1 MNRPLISFAVLSMFT
16 WLLSGCTQLFF
27 HPHSYLIDTPARY
40 GLEYQSEDFSA
51 DDGTKLNAWFI
62 PAVPGASDKSGRTIL
77 FLHGNAENIST
88 HFRSVA
94 WLAKQGFN
102 VFALDYRGYGASEGS
117 PSLKG
122 IQLDIDAAMR
132 HLLTHNNV
140 DPRQI
145 IILGQSLGGAFTIH
159 YVAHS
164 RYRANIRAVVIDSSF
179 DDYRKISRE
188 KLSGFFLT
196 WPFQWLPWLVIDN
209 DYSPEKSI
217 AAISPIPLLLIH
229 GDSDMVVPVKHAKR
243 LFSIAKEPK
252 ELWIIP
258 GVGHTLSFTV
268 DSVRDRL
275 LNFLNRLPS
284 IDL

>member
-1 MNRPLISFAVLSMFT
+1 MNRTLFSFSIIALFI

-27 HPHSYLIDTPARY
+27 HPHSYLVDTPARY

-51 DDGTKLNAWFI
+51 EDGTKLNAWFI
-62 PAVPGASDKSGRTIL
+62 PAAPVARDKPVRTIL

-102 VFALDYRGYGASEGS
+102 VYALDYRGYGASEGS

-122 IQLDIDAAMR
+122 VQLDIDAAMR
-132 HLLTHNNV
+132 QLLTHKNV
-140 DPRQI
+140 DPKQI
-145 IILGQSLGGAFTIH
+145 IILGQSLGGAFAIH
-159 YVAHS
+159 YTAHS
-164 RYRANIRAVVIDSSF
+164 RYRSNIRALVVDSSF
-179 DDYRKISRE
+179 DDYRQISRE

-196 WPFQWLPWLVIDN
+196 WPFQWLPWLVID
-209 DYSPEKSI
+209 DDFSPERSI

-229 GDSDMVVPVKHAKR
+229 GDNDVVVPVNHAKR

-258 GVGHTLSFTV
+258 GVGHTLSFSV

-275 LNFLNRLPS
+275 LDFLNRLS
-284 IDL
+284 TH